1 MPETKEALAHPTTR
15 FDDAREVTAEHLRA
29 WRAAIDEKYG
39 AIHGI
44 RDLPCFHVHR
54 INGEAVLDVAPSSAP
69 DEVARAKRRRVVL
82 AGKASARLAPLAKR
96 VRGMDARKQADL
108 VYAYEHYIPKERHP
122 TWLHESPRAPAPET
136 QAANDVVHIDD

>member
-44 RDLPCFHVHR
+44 RDLRYFHVHR

-69 DEVARAKRRRVVL
+69 DEVARAAVQQ
-82 AGKASARLAPLAKR
+82 R
-96 VRGMDARKQADL
+96 VRAISTAQAM
-108 VYAYEHYIPKERHP
+108 
-122 TWLHESPRAPAPET
+122 
-136 QAANDVVHIDD
+136 